1 MGRARDLANIL
12 SSSGNVALDSEMG
25 LTPITPTSITATG
38 GSGSLTGNAVGFTSA
53 SAISLNGCFSSNYE
67 NYLIIFQV
75 SGTSGNP
82 NISFRMRENTTDAT
96 GGSYSYSGVKAAA
109 GGSLILDALVNAT
122 SGKFVENYS
131 GYPYHISGNLDF
143 YNPFNTVATKFA
155 FNSYGNNTAGAYSS
169 FTYSGSHTLT
179 TSYNGITFLTSTGTM
194 NGVVRVYGYKD

>member
-12 SSSGNVALDSEMG
+12 SSSGNVALDSELG
-25 LTPITPTSITATG
+25 LIPITPTSITATG
-38 GSGSLTGNAVGFTSA
+38 GTGLIINNAVGFTSA

-82 NISFRMRENTTDAT
+82 NIYFRMRSGTTDNT
-96 GGSYSYSGVKAAA
+96 DGSYSYSGIKAAA
-109 GGSLILDALVNAT
+109 GGSIVMDAAVNNT
-122 SGKFVENYS
+122 VGKFVENYS

-169 FTYSGSHTLT
+169 FTYSGSHSQTV
-179 TSYNGITFLTSTGTM
+179 SYNGITFLTSTGTM
-194 NGVVRVYGYKD
+194 NGVVRVYGYRD